1 MVETKGFE
9 LTTAEKRVL
18 KTFHAEQRR
27 KQLKMKAN
35 MMHAKGYPAYEIANR
50 LGVSEGAVR
59 YMISVNGGY

>member
-1 MVETKGFE
+1 MVETKDGE
-9 LTTAEKRVL
+9 LTTMEKRVL
-18 KTFHAEQRR
+18 KAFHAEQRR

-35 MMHAKGYPAYEIANR
+35 QMHAKGYPAYEIANR